1 MFDFVATIPQ
11 DLHPILVHLPIGLLL
26 VSFVLS
32 FAARRWPHLQETSW
46 LLLVLGGLATLP
58 ATISGLVAHIPYEE
72 TALVEV
78 IEVHQLLGLV
88 GTAVTL
94 AVLGWR
100 WRSRRAGRDVGQ
112 SPLYLGVVA
121 VGLVWLVVVGGTG
134 GELTYE
140 YGINVRGVNP
150 LLR

>member
-1 MFDFVATIPQ
+1 M
-11 DLHPILVHLPIGLLL
+11 
-26 VSFVLS
+26 
-32 FAARRWPHLQETSW
+32 
-46 LLLVLGGLATLP
+46 
-58 ATISGLVAHIPYEE
+58 
-72 TALVEV
+72 
-78 IEVHQLLGLV
+78 
-88 GTAVTL
+88 
-94 AVLGWR
+94 LGWR